1 MSASSTIRTT
11 PLTVDSLSPL
21 APTPQRRRTRSDD
34 IRFRLAEEIVRGALA
49 PGTPL
54 DEAGLAARFGI
65 SRTPVREALRLLA
78 ASGLVELRPHR
89 GAIVTPLSEDR
100 LVQLFVA
107 MAELEG
113 ICAGLAAEAMSGA
126 ERRRLETVH
135 ASLASL
141 VRDGDLTGY
150 QIANESFHAVIYEG
164 AHNAYLAEL
173 TFATRSRLAPFRRQQ
188 FNTLGRLAR
197 SYDEHDRV
205 VEAILRADRDTAAR
219 AMRAHIGTVK
229 QAFDRYLEML

>member
-1 MSASSTIRTT
+1 MSASSTIRTS
-11 PLTVDSLSPL
+11 PPAVDSLSSVVS
-21 APTPQRRRTRSDD
+21 APPRRRTRADD
-34 IRFRLAEEIVRGALA
+34 IRFQLAEEIVRGALA

-54 DEAGLAARFGI
+54 DESGLAARFGI

-78 ASGLVELRPHR
+78 ASGLVELRAHR

-107 MAELEG
+107 MGELEG
-113 ICAGLAAEAMSGA
+113 VCAGLAAEAMTGP
-126 ERRRLETVH
+126 ERRRLESVH
-135 ASLASL
+135 GSLAVL
-141 VRDGDLTGY
+141 VRDGDLAGY
-150 QIANESFHAVIYEG
+150 QVANETFHAVIYEG

-188 FNTLGRLAR
+188 FHTLGRLAR
-197 SYDEHDRV
+197 SYDEHDQV
-205 VEAILRADRDTAAR
+205 VEAVLRADRDTAAR

-229 QAFDRYLEML
+229 QAFDRYIEML

>member
-1 MSASSTIRTT
+1 M
-11 PLTVDSLSPL
+11 DNL
-21 APTPQRRRTRSDD
+21 APGVTLRMPRRTRADD
-34 IRFRLAEEIVRGALA
+34 IRFQLAEEIVRGTLA
-49 PGTPL
+49 PGAPL
-54 DEAGLAARFGI
+54 DEAGLASRFGI

-89 GAIVTPLSEDR
+89 GAIVTRLSEDR
-100 LVQLFVA
+100 LVQLFIA

-113 ICAGLAAEAMSGA
+113 VCAGLAAEAMTA
-126 ERRRLETVH
+126 ADRRRLETVH
-135 ASLASL
+135 LSLAAL
-141 VRDGDLTGY
+141 VRDGDLAGY
-150 QIANESFHAVIYEG
+150 QVANETFHGVIYEG
-164 AHNAYLAEL
+164 AHNPYLAEL

-197 SYDEHDRV
+197 SYDEHDQV

-229 QAFDRYLEML
+229 QAFDRYIEML